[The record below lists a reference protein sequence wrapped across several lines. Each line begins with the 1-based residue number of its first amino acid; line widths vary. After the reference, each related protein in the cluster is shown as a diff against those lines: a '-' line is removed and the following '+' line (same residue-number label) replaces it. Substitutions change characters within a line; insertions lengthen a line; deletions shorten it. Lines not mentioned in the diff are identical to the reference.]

1 MSDVMVM
8 ILCKY
13 DIKHGKIYPVSIG
26 KCGSSVS
33 A

>member
-1 MSDVMVM
+1 MSDVMVV

-13 DIKHGKIYPVSIG
+13 DIKHGRIYPVFIG
-26 KCGSSVS
+26 KCGSVS